1 MVTTQMKKVFV
12 LLLAVL
18 LLIGTAACGEYR
30 PAPDNPPGGVP
41 DHEDG
46 PEQPGIPP
54 DVTDDPDAFTVSIRY
69 NGQPYIPKKKDD
81 MKAQWTDGF
90 SFYTADFSEDGIA
103 RVSGLDG
110 DYQVTLKGLPEGY
123 LYNCNAYVAT
133 NDKRDVVID
142 IYRPTRTSGY
152 GTGVYDCIEISK
164 TGVYRVELTSPD
176 HRVFFEYA
184 PDTSGTY
191 SVESWVSTAEGN
203 YNPMVD
209 VYNGSIALKTFAYTL
224 NDGGI
229 SSGYTQN
236 FKHIVEIADEQIS
249 TGGQAVFTFA
259 IHADSKNGVYPI
271 YVDFAVQ
278 LNGSFFLNHNA
289 AQMIIP
295 TEEFKQTPEYD
306 PNEYTFKWAE
316 TTTKGVEGR
325 YEYDGS
331 MFKLWPK
338 EEGGDG
344 YYHVYNAETNTYGEI
359 LYAKISQPHRFTELA
374 FTHIED
380 PGNKCLTVYGT
391 ENHKLFIQG
400 LSALLVDQPG
410 DAGMYFC
417 ILDCPCLKSGA
428 CYGVCG
434 ESCANCHADCRR
446 LPDDIVAEIQAAN
459 GEIPLRLQGYASFT
473 NSDGVYAVTEE
484 IRHFLQGFSV
494 SQRYFADGQGWVE
507 SNPTVKVDATEEDQ
521 WLFACGYY
529 VKK

>member
-1 MVTTQMKKVFV
+1 MKKVFA

-18 LLIGTAACGEYR
+18 LLFALTACGEYHS
-30 PAPDNPPGGVP
+30 APDAPSVNAPGQ
-41 DHEDG
+41 EDA
-46 PEQPGIPP
+46 PSQPGNTPGA
-54 DVTDDPDAFTVSIRY
+54 TEDPDAFTVSIRY
-69 NGQPYIPKKKDD
+69 NGQPYIPKKKDE

-123 LYNCNAYVAT
+123 LYNCNAYMAT
-133 NDKRDVVID
+133 NDQKNVVID
-142 IYRPTRTSGY
+142 IYRPVRTSGY
-152 GTGVYDCIEISK
+152 GVNAYDCIEINK

-176 HRVFFEYA
+176 HKVFFEYA
-184 PDTSGTY
+184 PNTSGTY
-191 SVESWVSTAEGN
+191 SVESWVSMAEGN

-209 VYNGSIALKTFAYTL
+209 VYTGTTAFKTFSYTL

-249 TGGQAVFTFA
+249 TGGQSVFTFA
-259 IHADSKNGVYPI
+259 VHADSKNGVYPI
-271 YVDFAVQ
+271 YVDFAIQ
-278 LNGSFFLNHNA
+278 LNGSFFLDHHT

-344 YYHVYNAETNTYGEI
+344 YYHVYNAETNKYGEI

-374 FTHIED
+374 FTNIED
-380 PGNKCLTVYGT
+380 PGNKSLTIYGT

-400 LSALLVDQPG
+400 LAALLVDQPG

-417 ILDCPCLKSGA
+417 LSECPCLAEHK
-428 CYGVCG
+428 CIGVCG
-434 ESCANCHADCRR
+434 ESCGTCLEDCRR
-446 LPDDIVAEIQAAN
+446 LPDDLITEIAEN
-459 GEIPLRLQGYASFT
+459 GGEIPLRMQGYAAFT

-484 IRHFLQGFSV
+484 LRHFLQGFSV

-507 SNPTVKVDATEEDQ
+507 TNPTIKVDATEEDQ

>member
-1 MVTTQMKKVFV
+1 MKKSFILLLIV
-12 LLLAVL
+12 LLLVSM
-18 LLIGTAACGEYR
+18 TACGEYR
-30 PAPDNPPGGVP
+30 PPLQGP
-41 DHEDG
+41 EDG
-46 PEQPGIPP
+46 PSDSEPGTPP
-54 DVTDDPDAFTVSIRY
+54 DSPGNPEDDPDAFTVSIRY
-69 NGQPYIPKKKDD
+69 NGQPYIPKAKDE

-90 SFYTADFSEDGIA
+90 SFYVADFGTDGVA

-123 LYNCNAYVAT
+123 LYNPNAYVAT
-133 NDKRDVVID
+133 NDKKNIVID
-142 IYRPTRTSGY
+142 IYKPIRTSGY
-152 GTGVYDCIEISK
+152 GTGMYDCIEISK
-164 TGVYRVELTSPD
+164 TGVYRVQLTD
-176 HRVFFEYA
+176 AEHKVFFQYA
-184 PDTSGTY
+184 PSTSGTY

-209 VYNGSIALKTFAYTL
+209 VYTGSVAYKTFSYTL

-259 IHADSKNGVYPI
+259 VHADSKNGIYPL
-271 YVDFAVQ
+271 YVDIAIQ
-278 LNGSFFLNHNA
+278 LNGSFSLGLGNEE
-289 AQMIIP
+289 MIIP
-295 TEEFKQTPEYD
+295 TEDFIQTPEYD
-306 PNEYTFKWAE
+306 PSEYTFKWAE

-331 MFKLWPK
+331 MFKLWPR

-344 YYHVYNAETNTYGEI
+344 YYHVYDAETGTYGEI

-380 PGNKCLTVYGT
+380 PGNKSLTVYGT

-400 LSALLVDQPG
+400 LPALLVDQPG

-417 ILDCPCLKSGA
+417 ILDCPCLSAKN

-434 ESCANCHADCRR
+434 ESCTSCHADCRR

-459 GEIPLRLQGYASFT
+459 GEIPKRLLGYASFT

>member
-1 MVTTQMKKVFV
+1 M
-12 LLLAVL
+12 
-18 LLIGTAACGEYR
+18 IG
-30 PAPDNPPGGVP
+30 
-41 DHEDG
+41 
-46 PEQPGIPP
+46 
-54 DVTDDPDAFTVSIRY
+54 
-69 NGQPYIPKKKDD
+69 
-81 MKAQWTDGF
+81 
-90 SFYTADFSEDGIA
+90 DFLCTI
-103 RVSGLDG
+103 
-110 DYQVTLKGLPEGY
+110 
-123 LYNCNAYVAT
+123 
-133 NDKRDVVID
+133 
-142 IYRPTRTSGY
+142 
-152 GTGVYDCIEISK
+152 
-164 TGVYRVELTSPD
+164 
-176 HRVFFEYA
+176 
-184 PDTSGTY
+184 
-191 SVESWVSTAEGN
+191 
-203 YNPMVD
+203 
-209 VYNGSIALKTFAYTL
+209 
-224 NDGGI
+224 
-229 SSGYTQN
+229 
-236 FKHIVEIADEQIS
+236 HIVEIADEQIS

-331 MFKLWPK
+331 MFKLWPR

-380 PGNKCLTVYGT
+380 PGNKSLTVYGT